1 MNANEQMVGVDSMD
15 FSNYQWRTGHTA
27 IYPMDKA
34 LEYLSLGLVS
44 EAGEVAGKVKKIIR
58 DHGSELTPELIEAL
72 EFELGDV
79 LWYIAQLCTILKTN
93 LGVVANK
100 NVEKLALRKQANT
113 IKGSGD
119 DR

>member
-1 MNANEQMVGVDSMD
+1 MSDEMVGTDSMD
-15 FSNYQWRTGHTA
+15 FGNYQWRTGHTA
-27 IYPMDKA
+27 IYPIDKA

-58 DHGSELTPELIEAL
+58 DNNSELTPELVEAL
-72 EFELGDV
+72 EYELGDV
-79 LWYIAQLCTILKTN
+79 LWYIAQMCTILKTN

-119 DR
+119 NR